1 MRHRLRLGVVAF
13 ICTAAV
19 VFLQASFLH
28 AEDPPPIL
36 FSDQTLAAGIDHVQT
51 IGDDEMTNIVESA
64 GVGCAFLDFDGDGW
78 MDIYLVNGHW
88 KEGLS
93 DEDFYE
99 EDRRPDATDKLY
111 RNLGDG
117 SFEDVTEAAG
127 VAQVGFGMGVVAADY
142 DADGDLDI
150 YVTNYGPN
158 YLYRNEGDG
167 TFIDVAVELGVDC
180 PVWTGGSSFADFDRD
195 GVLDLYVGNYLVYDP
210 EYNYYY
216 APDGF
221 TGPLAYSGEQDLL
234 FRGDGSGG
242 FVDATAASGLI
253 IQPIG
258 RAMGVSSFDYDND
271 GFMDVF
277 VSNDAMENY
286 LLHNQ
291 GDGSFENRA
300 LRIGVAFGEAG
311 EATAAMAVEVSDF
324 DQDGY
329 MDIFVPDIEYS
340 CLYRNNGGRT
350 FEDRSAVAGIAAAC
364 GQYTSWGSVFADFDL
379 DGVIDL
385 YIANGD
391 AQHLEADDDLLFR
404 GDGKGGFVDV
414 SEHSGEWS
422 KVRFVSRGVARAD
435 YDNDGD
441 LDLLVASLDDRPV
454 LLRNDTERGNRH
466 WVTLDLV
473 GSGSNRDAIGAV
485 VRLRVGENEYVRQ
498 RLNGGSY
505 LSQHDHRIHF
515 GLGESERIDS
525 IQITWPDN
533 SVQILEDQ
541 PADQHLR
548 IEQLQGAP

>member
-1 MRHRLRLGVVAF
+1 M
-13 ICTAAV
+13 
-19 VFLQASFLH
+19 VFLILVLAAGTSPAQADQE
-28 AEDPPPIL
+28 APIY
-36 FSDQTLAAGIDHVQT
+36 FVDSTLAAGIDHVQT

-64 GVGCAFLDFDGDGW
+64 GVGCAFLDYDGDGW
-78 MDIYLVNGHW
+78 LDIYLVNGHW

-93 DEDFYE
+93 DEEYYE

-117 SFEDVTEAAG
+117 SFEDMTIAAG
-127 VAQVGFGMGVVAADY
+127 VDQVGFGMGVIAADF

-150 YVTNYGPN
+150 YVTNFGPN
-158 YLYRNEGDG
+158 FLYRNNADG
-167 TFIDVAVELGVDC
+167 TFTDVAVELGVDC
-180 PVWTGGSSFADFDRD
+180 PVFSGGSAFADFDRD
-195 GVLDLYVGNYLVYDP
+195 GVLDLYVGNYLQYDP

-221 TGPLAYSGEQDLL
+221 TGPLAYAGEQDRL

-242 FVDATAASGLI
+242 FAEVTVESGLI
-253 IQPIG
+253 IEPVG

-286 LLHNQ
+286 LLHNK

-311 EATAAMAVEVSDF
+311 EATAAMAVEISDF

-340 CLYRNNGGRT
+340 CLYRNNAGQN
-350 FEDRSAVAGIAAAC
+350 FEDHSAIAGIAAAC

-379 DGVIDL
+379 DGIIDL
-385 YIANGD
+385 YVSNGD

-404 GDGKGGFVDV
+404 GDGNGGFEDV
-414 SEHSGEWS
+414 SAQSGEWS
-422 KVRFVSRGVARAD
+422 EVRFVSRGVARGD

-441 LDLLVASLDDRPV
+441 VDLLVASLDDRPV
-454 LLRNDTERGNRH
+454 LLRNDTVRRGRH
-466 WVTLDLV
+466 WLTIELI
-473 GSGSNRDAIGAV
+473 GAGSNRDALGAV
-485 VRLRVGENEYVRQ
+485 VRVKLGEDEFVRQ

-505 LSQHDHRIHF
+505 LSQHDPRIHF
-515 GLGESERIDS
+515 GLDEHQVIDS
-525 IQITWPDN
+525 ISITWPDE
-533 SVQILEDQ
+533 SVKILRNVS
-541 PADQHLR
+541 ADQHLR
-548 IEQLQGAP
+548 VEQTLETP